1 MDRFPRIPAKTC
13 DGMASN
19 EVRIIGGIWR
29 GRKIAF
35 PDRPGLRP
43 TLGRVRETLFNWLR
57 ADVPGS
63 RCLDLFAG
71 SGALGFEAASRG
83 AAAVTLVESNRRVA
97 QGLTDTAGRL
107 GAGQVTVLCD
117 HARRVLRRRVGT
129 WDIIFLDP
137 PFGGNDLSE
146 VLGEILEHSALAPEG
161 LVYVEGSRHQSL
173 PTEGWREI
181 RHGHAGDTQFRLL
194 AAP

>member
-1 MDRFPRIPAKTC
+1 
-13 DGMASN
+13 MASN
-19 EVRIIGGIWR
+19 EVRIIGGLWR

-43 TLGRVRETLFNWLR
+43 TLGRVRGTLFNWLR

-97 QGLTDTAGRL
+97 RSLADTAARFD
-107 GAGQVTVLCD
+107 AGQVSVVCD
-117 HARRVLRRRVGT
+117 QARRVLRRQIGT

-137 PFGGNDLSE
+137 PFEGNNLAE
-146 VLGEILEHSALAPEG
+146 VLREIREQGALATEG
-161 LVYVEGSRHQSL
+161 LVYVEGSRHRPL
-173 PTEGWREI
+173 PLEGWREV
-181 RHGHAGDTQFRLL
+181 RRSQAGDTQFGLL